1 MDINQLIK
9 EAMLAKDSVRLS
21 SLRAIKS
28 AFLVA
33 QTEKGAGEI
42 DDVAKQKIIQKQ
54 VKQRKDA
61 AAIYLEQN
69 RQDLADDEMA
79 QVAVLEE
86 FLPEQLSEDKIR
98 EVVTAVITQVGASSM
113 ADMGKV
119 MGSANHSWQVKLM
132 ANLLLRLL
140 NQYYKVNL

>member
-1 MDINQLIK
+1 MDINKLIK
-9 EAMLAKDSVRLS
+9 EAMLAKDSVKLS

-33 QTEKGAGEI
+33 QTEKGAGDL
-42 DDVAKQKIIQKQ
+42 DDAAKQKIIQKQ

-61 AAIYLEQN
+61 AAIYIEQN

-98 EVVTAVITQVGASSM
+98 EVATTVIAQVGASSM

-119 MGSANHSWQVKLM
+119 MGAANQQLAGKADGKLIAQVVKS
-132 ANLLLRLL
+132 LLS
-140 NQYYKVNL
+140 

>member
-33 QTEKGAGEI
+33 QTEKGAGDL
-42 DDVAKQKIIQKQ
+42 DDAAKQKIIQKQ

-69 RQDLADDEMA
+69 RQDLYDDEMG
-79 QVAVLEE
+79 QVAILEE

-98 EVVTAVITQVGASSM
+98 EVVTAVIAQVGASSM
-113 ADMGKV
+113 SDMGKV
-119 MGSANHSWQVKLM
+119 MGTVNQQLAGKADGKLIAHIVKS
-132 ANLLLRLL
+132 LLL
-140 NQYYKVNL
+140 

>member
-1 MDINQLIK
+1 MDINKLIK

-33 QTEKGAGEI
+33 QTEKGAGGDL
-42 DDVAKQKIIQKQ
+42 DDAAMQKIIQKQ

-61 AAIYLEQN
+61 ASIYVEQN
-69 RQDLADDEMA
+69 RQDLADDELA
-79 QVAVLEE
+79 QVAILEE
-86 FLPEQLSEDKIR
+86 FLPKQLGEEKIR
-98 EVVTAVITQVGASSM
+98 EIVSAVISNLGASSM

-119 MGSANHSWQVKLM
+119 MGVANQQLAGKADGKLIAQVVKSILS
-132 ANLLLRLL
+132 
-140 NQYYKVNL
+140 

>member
-9 EAMLAKDSVRLS
+9 EAMLAKDSIRLS

-33 QTEKGAGEI
+33 QTEKGAGDL
-42 DDVAKQKIIQKQ
+42 DDAAKQKIIQKQ

-79 QVAVLEE
+79 EVAILEE

-98 EVVTAVITQVGASSM
+98 EVVTAAIAQVGASSM

-119 MGSANHSWQVKLM
+119 MGSANQKLAGKADGKLIAQIVKS
-132 ANLLLRLL
+132 LLS
-140 NQYYKVNL
+140 

>member
-1 MDINQLIK
+1 MDINQLIR

-33 QTEKGAGEI
+33 QTEKGAGEL
-42 DDVAKQKIIQKQ
+42 DDAAKQKIIQKQ

-69 RQDLADDEMA
+69 RQDLADDELA
-79 QVAVLEE
+79 QVAILEE

-98 EVVTAVITQVGASSM
+98 EVVTAVIAQVGASSM

-119 MGSANHSWQVKLM
+119 MGSANQQLAGKADGKLIAQIVKS
-132 ANLLLRLL
+132 LLS
-140 NQYYKVNL
+140 

>member
-1 MDINQLIK
+1 MDINKLIK
-9 EAMLAKDSVRLS
+9 EAMLAKDSVKLS

-33 QTEKGAGEI
+33 QTEKGAGDL
-42 DDVAKQKIIQKQ
+42 DDAAKQKIIQKQ

-61 AAIYLEQN
+61 AAIYIEQN

-98 EVVTAVITQVGASSM
+98 EVVTTVIAQLGASSM

-119 MGSANHSWQVKLM
+119 MGAANQQLAGKADGKLIAQVVKS
-132 ANLLLRLL
+132 LLS
-140 NQYYKVNL
+140 

>member
-1 MDINQLIK
+1 MDINKLIK

-33 QTEKGAGEI
+33 QTEKGAGEL
-42 DDVAKQKIIQKQ
+42 DDAAKQKIIQKQ

-61 AAIYLEQN
+61 AVIYLEQN

-79 QVAVLEE
+79 QVAILEE
-86 FLPEQLSEDKIR
+86 FLPEQLSEEKIR
-98 EVVTAVITQVGASSM
+98 EVVTALIAQVGASSM

-119 MGSANHSWQVKLM
+119 MGSANQQLAGKADGKIIAQIVKS
-132 ANLLLRLL
+132 LLS
-140 NQYYKVNL
+140 

>member
-1 MDINQLIK
+1 MDINKLIK
-9 EAMLAKDSVRLS
+9 EAMLAKDSVKLS

-33 QTEKGAGEI
+33 QTEKGAGDL
-42 DDVAKQKIIQKQ
+42 DDAAKQKIIQKQ

-61 AAIYLEQN
+61 AAIYIEQN

-98 EVVTAVITQVGASSM
+98 EVVTTVIAQEGASSM

-119 MGSANHSWQVKLM
+119 MGAANQQLAGKADGKLIAQVVKS
-132 ANLLLRLL
+132 LLS
-140 NQYYKVNL
+140 

>member
-21 SLRAIKS
+21 SLRAVKS

-33 QTEKGAGEI
+33 QTEKGAGDL
-42 DDVAKQKIIQKQ
+42 DDAAKQKIIQKQ

-79 QVAVLEE
+79 QVVILEE
-86 FLPEQLSEDKIR
+86 FLPEQLSEEKIR
-98 EVVTAVITQVGASSM
+98 EVVTTLIAQLGASSM

-119 MGSANHSWQVKLM
+119 MGSANQQLAGKADGKIIAQIVKS
-132 ANLLLRLL
+132 LLS
-140 NQYYKVNL
+140 

>member
-33 QTEKGAGEI
+33 QTEKGAGEL
-42 DDVAKQKIIQKQ
+42 DDAAKQKIIQKQ
-54 VKQRKDA
+54 VKQRKDV

-69 RQDLADDEMA
+69 RQDLADDELA
-79 QVAVLEE
+79 QVAILEE

-98 EVVTAVITQVGASSM
+98 EVVTAVIAQVGASSI

-119 MGSANHSWQVKLM
+119 MGSANQQLAAKADGKLIAQIVKS
-132 ANLLLRLL
+132 LLS
-140 NQYYKVNL
+140 

>member
-33 QTEKGAGEI
+33 QTEKGAG
-42 DDVAKQKIIQKQ
+42 DLDYAAKQKIIQKQ

-98 EVVTAVITQVGASSM
+98 EVVTTVIAQVGASSM

-119 MGSANHSWQVKLM
+119 MGVVNQQLAGKADGKLIAQIVKS
-132 ANLLLRLL
+132 LLL
-140 NQYYKVNL
+140 

>member
-1 MDINQLIK
+1 MDINKLIK

-33 QTEKGAGEI
+33 QTEKGAGDL
-42 DDVAKQKIIQKQ
+42 DDAAIQKIIQKQ

-69 RQDLADDEMA
+69 RQDLADDELA
-79 QVAVLEE
+79 QVAILEE

-98 EVVTAVITQVGASSM
+98 EVVTAVIAQVGASSM

-119 MGSANHSWQVKLM
+119 MGSANHQLAGKADGKLIAQIVKS
-132 ANLLLRLL
+132 LLS
-140 NQYYKVNL
+140 

>member
-28 AFLVA
+28 AFLLA
-33 QTEKGAGEI
+33 QTEKGAGDL
-42 DDVAKQKIIQKQ
+42 DDTAKHKIIQKQ

-69 RQDLADDEMA
+69 RKDLASDEMA
-79 QVAVLEE
+79 QVAILEE

-98 EVVTAVITQVGASSM
+98 EVVTAVIAQVGASSM

-119 MGSANHSWQVKLM
+119 MGTVNQQLAGKADGKIIAQIVKS
-132 ANLLLRLL
+132 LLL
-140 NQYYKVNL
+140 

>member
-1 MDINQLIK
+1 MDINKLIK

-33 QTEKGAGEI
+33 QTEKGAGDL
-42 DDVAKQKIIQKQ
+42 DDAAKQKIIQKQ

-79 QVAVLEE
+79 QVAILEE

-98 EVVTAVITQVGASSM
+98 EVVTAVIAQVGASSM

-119 MGSANHSWQVKLM
+119 MGSANQKLAGKADGKLIAQIVKS
-132 ANLLLRLL
+132 LLS
-140 NQYYKVNL
+140 

>member
-42 DDVAKQKIIQKQ
+42 DDAAKQKIIQKQ

-119 MGSANHSWQVKLM
+119 MGSANQQLAGKADGKLVAKIVKSIL
-132 ANLLLRLL
+132 
-140 NQYYKVNL
+140 QS

>member
-33 QTEKGAGEI
+33 QTEKGAGDL
-42 DDVAKQKIIQKQ
+42 DDAAKQKIIQKQ

-69 RQDLADDEMA
+69 RQDLADDELA
-79 QVAVLEE
+79 QVAILEE
-86 FLPEQLSEDKIR
+86 FLPKQLSEHKIR
-98 EVVTAVITQVGASSM
+98 EVVTAVIAQVGASSM

-119 MGSANHSWQVKLM
+119 MGSANQQLAGKADGKLIAQIVKS
-132 ANLLLRLL
+132 LLS
-140 NQYYKVNL
+140 

>member
-33 QTEKGAGEI
+33 QTEKGAGDI
-42 DDVAKQKIIQKQ
+42 DDAAKQKIIQKQ

-69 RQDLADDEMA
+69 RQDLADDELA
-79 QVAVLEE
+79 QVAILEE

-98 EVVTAVITQVGASSM
+98 EVVTAVIAQVGASSM

-119 MGSANHSWQVKLM
+119 MGSANQKLAGKADGKLIAQIVKS
-132 ANLLLRLL
+132 LLS
-140 NQYYKVNL
+140 

>member
-33 QTEKGAGEI
+33 QTEKGAGDL
-42 DDVAKQKIIQKQ
+42 DDAAKQKIIQKQ

-79 QVAVLEE
+79 QVAILEE

-98 EVVTAVITQVGASSM
+98 EVVTAVIAQLGASSM

-119 MGSANHSWQVKLM
+119 MGSANQQLAGKADGKLIAQIVKS
-132 ANLLLRLL
+132 LLS
-140 NQYYKVNL
+140 

>member
-9 EAMLAKDSVRLS
+9 EAMLAKDSIRLS

-33 QTEKGAGEI
+33 QTEKGAGEL
-42 DDVAKQKIIQKQ
+42 DDAAKQKIIQKQ

-69 RQDLADDEMA
+69 RQDLADDELA
-79 QVAVLEE
+79 QVAILEE

-98 EVVTAVITQVGASSM
+98 EVVTAIIAQVGASSM

-119 MGSANHSWQVKLM
+119 MGSANQQLTGKADGKLIAQIVKS
-132 ANLLLRLL
+132 LLS
-140 NQYYKVNL
+140 K

>member
-1 MDINQLIK
+1 
-9 EAMLAKDSVRLS
+9 MLAKDSVRLS

-33 QTEKGAGEI
+33 QTEKGAGEL
-42 DDVAKQKIIQKQ
+42 DDAAKQKIIQKQ

-79 QVAVLEE
+79 QVAILEE

-98 EVVTAVITQVGASSM
+98 EVVTAVIAQVGASSM

-119 MGSANHSWQVKLM
+119 MGSANQQLAGKADGKLIAQIVKS
-132 ANLLLRLL
+132 LLS
-140 NQYYKVNL
+140 

>member
-1 MDINQLIK
+1 MDINKYIK

-33 QTEKGAGEI
+33 KTEKGAGEL
-42 DDVAKQKIIQKQ
+42 DDASKQKIIQKQ

-69 RQDLADDEMA
+69 RQDLADDELA
-79 QVAVLEE
+79 QVSILEKS
-86 FLPEQLSEDKIR
+86 FF
-98 EVVTAVITQVGASSM
+98 
-113 ADMGKV
+113 
-119 MGSANHSWQVKLM
+119 
-132 ANLLLRLL
+132 
-140 NQYYKVNL
+140 

>member
-33 QTEKGAGEI
+33 QTEKGAGDL
-42 DDVAKQKIIQKQ
+42 DDAAKQKIIQKQ

-79 QVAVLEE
+79 QVVILEE

-119 MGSANHSWQVKLM
+119 MGSANQQLAGKADGKLIAQIVKS
-132 ANLLLRLL
+132 LLS
-140 NQYYKVNL
+140 

>member
-1 MDINQLIK
+1 
-9 EAMLAKDSVRLS
+9 MLAKDSVRLS

-33 QTEKGAGEI
+33 QTEKGAGDL
-42 DDVAKQKIIQKQ
+42 DDAAKQKIIQKQ

-61 AAIYLEQN
+61 ATIYLEQN
-69 RQDLADDEMA
+69 RQDLADDELA
-79 QVAVLEE
+79 QVAILEE

-98 EVVTAVITQVGASSM
+98 EVVTAVIAQVGASSM

-119 MGSANHSWQVKLM
+119 MGSANQQLAGKADGKLIAQIVKS
-132 ANLLLRLL
+132 LLS
-140 NQYYKVNL
+140 

>member
-1 MDINQLIK
+1 MDINKFIK
-9 EAMLAKDSVRLS
+9 EAMLTKDSVRLS

-33 QTEKGAGEI
+33 QTEKGAGKL
-42 DDVAKQKIIQKQ
+42 DYAAKLKIIQKQ

-69 RQDLADDEMA
+69 RQDLADDEIA
-79 QVAVLEE
+79 QVAILEE

-98 EVVTAVITQVGASSM
+98 EVVNTIITQLEASSM

-119 MGSANHSWQVKLM
+119 MATANRQLAGKADGKIIAQIVKS
-132 ANLLLRLL
+132 LLS
-140 NQYYKVNL
+140 

>member
-33 QTEKGAGEI
+33 QTEKGAGEL
-42 DDVAKQKIIQKQ
+42 DDAAKQKIIQKQ

-69 RQDLADDEMA
+69 RQDLAVDELA
-79 QVAVLEE
+79 QVAILEE

-98 EVVTAVITQVGASSM
+98 EVVTAIIAQVGASSM

-119 MGSANHSWQVKLM
+119 MGSANQQLTGKADGKLIAQIVKS
-132 ANLLLRLL
+132 LLL
-140 NQYYKVNL
+140 

>member
-1 MDINQLIK
+1 MDINKEIK

-33 QTEKGAGEI
+33 QTEKGAGEL
-42 DDVAKQKIIQKQ
+42 DDDAMQKIIQKQ

-61 AAIYLEQN
+61 AAIYIEQN
-69 RQDLADDEMA
+69 RHDLADDELA
-79 QVAVLEE
+79 QVSILEE
-86 FLPEQLSEDKIR
+86 FLPEQLSEDEIR
-98 EVVTAVITQVGASSM
+98 QTVEAIMTQIGASSM

-119 MGSANHSWQVKLM
+119 MGAANKQLAGRADGKLIAQIVKSKLS
-132 ANLLLRLL
+132 
-140 NQYYKVNL
+140 

>member
-33 QTEKGAGEI
+33 QSEKGAGDL
-42 DDVAKQKIIQKQ
+42 DDAAKQKIIQKQ

-79 QVAVLEE
+79 QVAILEE

-98 EVVTAVITQVGASSM
+98 EVVTAVIAQLGASSM

-119 MGSANHSWQVKLM
+119 MGSANEQLTGKADGKLIAQIVKS
-132 ANLLLRLL
+132 LLS
-140 NQYYKVNL
+140 

>member
-33 QTEKGAGEI
+33 QTEKGAGDL
-42 DDVAKQKIIQKQ
+42 DDAAKQKIIQKQ
-54 VKQRKDA
+54 VKQREDA

-69 RQDLADDEMA
+69 RQDLADDELA
-79 QVAVLEE
+79 QVAILEE

-98 EVVTAVITQVGASSM
+98 EVVTAVIAEVGASSM

-119 MGSANHSWQVKLM
+119 MGSANQQLAGKADGKHIAQIVKS
-132 ANLLLRLL
+132 LLS
-140 NQYYKVNL
+140 